1 MVKSVNIIHLKG
13 LNGIRAI
20 AALSVIIAHITGELH
35 NFGLDDSIFGL
46 DSKGVRVPI
55 LMASYGVTMFF
66 ALSGFLITYLLL
78 IEKKKNIL

>member
-20 AALSVIIAHITGELH
+20 AALSVIIAHITGKLD

-46 DSKGVRVPI
+46 NSRGVRAPI
-55 LMASYGVTMFF
+55 LMASYG
-66 ALSGFLITYLLL
+66 
-78 IEKKKNIL
+78 